1 MISSLIL
8 SSLFALT
15 TDSKANANSEPTALP
30 SVRLEP
36 AFASLDFQRP
46 VQITHAGDGSDRLF
60 VVEQP
65 GRVMVFPNSPDVKK
79 AEVFIDLTDPVNDA
93 TNEEGLLSVAFH
105 PNYKENGRFF
115 VYYSA
120 GDPRRSVIAE
130 GKASEDNPN
139 RARPGLQVVLEQ
151 PQPAWNHNGS
161 TLLFGP
167 DGMLYAS
174 FGDGGAAGDPW
185 NNAQDTTNLLGS
197 VIRID
202 VDNKD
207 AGRGYSIPADNP
219 ITIEQHQQNPKL
231 RRELWAWGLRNVWRM
246 SFDRTT
252 GELWAGDVGQNK
264 WEEVSILRKGGNY
277 GWKVREGAHR
287 FGRNSTK
294 NSEAFVEPVFE
305 YNHKKGLSIT
315 GGHVYRGP
323 QSALQGLYMCG
334 DYVTRRLWIMR
345 PNGMNPVEDV
355 REFDLGRDGAFVAS
369 FGEDEAGEMY
379 ICDHVRAN
387 PGSGVRGRILKVV
400 GR

>member
-1 MISSLIL
+1 MPSTLLL
-8 SSLFALT
+8 SSLFTLT
-15 TDSKANANSEPTALP
+15 TDALVHANSEPTALP
-30 SVRLEP
+30 SIRLES
-36 AFASLDFQRP
+36 AFASLTFERP

-65 GRVMVFPNSPDVKK
+65 GRVMVFSNTSEVEK

-93 TNEEGLLSVAFH
+93 TNEEGLLSMAFH
-105 PNYKENGRFF
+105 PEYKENGRFF

-130 GKASEDNPN
+130 GKVSEDNPN

-185 NNAQDTTNLLGS
+185 NNAQDPTNLLGS

-202 VDNKD
+202 VDKTD
-207 AGRGYSIPADNP
+207 PGRGYSIPEDNP
-219 ITIEQHQQNPKL
+219 ITVAQHKENPKL

-246 SFDRTT
+246 SFDRAT

-264 WEEVSILRKGGNY
+264 WEEVSILSKGGNY

-287 FGRNSTK
+287 FGRGASNST
-294 NSEAFVEPVFE
+294 EDFIEPVFE

-323 QSALQGLYMCG
+323 QEVLQGLYLCG

-345 PNGMNPVEDV
+345 PNGMDPVKEV

-387 PGSGVRGRILKVV
+387 PGSGVRGRIMKVV

>member
-1 MISSLIL
+1 M
-8 SSLFALT
+8 
-15 TDSKANANSEPTALP
+15 
-30 SVRLEP
+30 
-36 AFASLDFQRP
+36 
-46 VQITHAGDGSDRLF
+46 
-60 VVEQP
+60 
-65 GRVMVFPNSPDVKK
+65 
-79 AEVFIDLTDPVNDA
+79 
-93 TNEEGLLSVAFH
+93 
-105 PNYKENGRFF
+105 
-115 VYYSA
+115 YYSA

-130 GKASEDNPN
+130 GKASEDNQTVPALVCRWCWNNPSRVN
-139 RARPGLQVVLEQ
+139 R
-151 PQPAWNHNGS
+151 NGS

-277 GWKVREGAHR
+277 GWKVREGPIDLDGTAQKFPKHSLSLSLNTTTR
-287 FGRNSTK
+287 KAFLLQVATST
-294 NSEAFVEPVFE
+294 A
-305 YNHKKGLSIT
+305 
-315 GGHVYRGP
+315 GHNRPCKVCTCAATT
-323 QSALQGLYMCG
+323 SHG
-334 DYVTRRLWIMR
+334 DSGSC

>member
-1 MISSLIL
+1 MLSSLIL
-8 SSLFALT
+8 SSLFAVT
-15 TDSKANANSEPTALP
+15 TDAMINATNEPTTLP
-30 SVRLEP
+30 SIRLEP
-36 AFASLDFQRP
+36 AFPSLTFERP

-65 GRVMVFPNSPDVKK
+65 GRVLVFPNSSEVDK
-79 AEVFIDLTDPVNDA
+79 AEVFIDLTDPVNDVG
-93 TNEEGLLSVAFH
+93 NEEGLLSIAFH

-139 RARPGLQVVLEQ
+139 RARPGLQVILEQ
-151 PQPAWNHNGS
+151 SQPWDNHNGS
-161 TLLFGP
+161 TLVFGP

-174 FGDGGAAGDPW
+174 FGDGGWAGDPQ

-207 AGRGYSIPADNP
+207 PGRGYSIPADNP
-219 ITIEQHQQNPKL
+219 ITVEQHQQNPKL

-287 FGRNSTK
+287 FGKSGAK
-294 NSEAFVEPVFE
+294 NTEAFIEPVFE
-305 YNHKKGLSIT
+305 YDHNKGWSIT

-323 QSALQGLYMCG
+323 QSVLQGLYMCG
-334 DYVTRRLWIMR
+334 DYISRRLWIMR
-345 PNGMNPVEDV
+345 PNGMDPVQDV